1 MSFETPKQPTQT
13 SMLGAIEKLFVQ
25 RPRLMLSTVC
35 GLVAFFLL
43 PHFDLLLRFL
53 LAWNVCS
60 WTYLSSLLLLMWRAP
75 LHHIR
80 QVARLQDEDED
91 AGKVLA
97 FVCLAAIASLVAI
110 ILQLA
115 TVNQI
120 SGWSKIAPLLL
131 TVLTLAGAWLLVPTA
146 FAIHYAH
153 LFYQNTAAK
162 PVLLFPDEIA
172 EPMYTDFLYFSFT
185 IAVAAQTADVGVGS
199 STLRR
204 LVLIQS
210 ILAFVFNLA
219 ILGLSINIGASL
231 LV

>member
-1 MSFETPKQPTQT
+1 MSFETAKQPKKTGFV
-13 SMLGAIEKLFVQ
+13 GAIEKLFVQ
-25 RPRLMLSTVC
+25 RPRFMLSTLCV
-35 GLVAFFLL
+35 LIAFLL
-43 PHFDLLLRFL
+43 LSSTPSLMRFL

-60 WTYLSSLLLLMWRAP
+60 WAYLTSLLLLMWRAP

-80 QVARLQDEDED
+80 EVARIQDED

-110 ILQLA
+110 ALQLA
-115 TVNQI
+115 TVNHL
-120 SGWSKIAPLLL
+120 SGWFKIAPLLL
-131 TVLTLAGAWLLVPTA
+131 TAITLMGTWLLVPTA

-153 LFYQNTAAK
+153 LFYQHRGSK
-162 PVLLFPDEIA
+162 PILLFPDEIA
-172 EPMYTDFLYFSFT
+172 EPMYSDFLYFSFT
-185 IAVAAQTADVGVGS
+185 IAVAAQTADIAVGS
-199 STLRR
+199 SKMRR

-231 LV
+231 LI